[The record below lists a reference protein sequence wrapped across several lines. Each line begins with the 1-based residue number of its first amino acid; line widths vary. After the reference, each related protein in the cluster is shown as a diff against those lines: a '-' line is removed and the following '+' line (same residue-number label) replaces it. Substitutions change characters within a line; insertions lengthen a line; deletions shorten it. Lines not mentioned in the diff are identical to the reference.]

1 METALGRPPK
11 TAVVAASMVFKQTAM
26 TSGAHGDDRP
36 RLASGQARTAV
47 I

>member
-1 METALGRPPK
+1 MATPAGRPPK
-11 TAVVAASMVFKQTAM
+11 TAVVAASMVFKQMLM
-26 TSGAHGDDRP
+26 TSAAHGDDRP